1 MPSDLTLRL
10 LPTHRRASESSNSSC
25 ITCNNPSCLNANA
38 NGPPIHARCGT
49 RELASPITKPEV
61 FPAFKNYAALCFSL
75 SFLIVARHAPYR
87 KRGEYHGNRGEHRGV
102 NEGDARVRSPDGGQG
117 DLIQMVS
124 RRKMRDPLRR
134 FRQRKQKDI

>member
-1 MPSDLTLRL
+1 MLADIRW
-10 LPTHRRASESSNSSC
+10 RNGK
-25 ITCNNPSCLNANA
+25 CLAIR
-38 NGPPIHARCGT
+38 PPKLARVQSLCGT
-49 RELASPITKPEV
+49 
-61 FPAFKNYAALCFSL
+61 CFSL

-102 NEGDARVRSPDGGQG
+102 NEWDARVRSPDGGQG

-134 FRQRKQKDI
+134 FRQRKQNARKIDHGQIEQVDECRSEE